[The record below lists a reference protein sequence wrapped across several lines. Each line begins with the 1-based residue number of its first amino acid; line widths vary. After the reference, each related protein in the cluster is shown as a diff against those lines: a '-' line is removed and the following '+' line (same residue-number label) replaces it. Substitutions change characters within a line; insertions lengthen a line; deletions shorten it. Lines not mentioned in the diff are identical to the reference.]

1 MKRTEVLIMCDWTR
15 RSFAASL
22 MALASNLSDGCPA
35 EAQFTIQFVAAVCTN
50 STAGQS
56 ALALIGYLS
65 SPEAM
70 PQTNRQGQQ
79 GQACCQ
85 EQEEV
90 RS

>member
-1 MKRTEVLIMCDWTR
+1 VRLDAPFVCG
-15 RSFAASL
+15 FF
-22 MALASNLSDGCPA
+22 DGSCVELVGRLPA

-70 PQTNRQGQQ
+70 PQSNRQGQQ